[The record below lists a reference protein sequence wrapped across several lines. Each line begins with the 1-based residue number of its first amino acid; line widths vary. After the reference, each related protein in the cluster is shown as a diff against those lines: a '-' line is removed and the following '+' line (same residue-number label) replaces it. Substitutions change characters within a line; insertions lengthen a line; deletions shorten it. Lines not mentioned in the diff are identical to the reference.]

1 MSDNMKKRVRLLYG
15 ILTSVMLTVSGVLLM
30 MSCVNVYRIGHRP
43 FTPDNIAA
51 EFAKIAV
58 VVWIT
63 VAIVIIGIILALV
76 LPEEKTK
83 LRATV
88 DKKLTLARLSRR
100 IDTEALPANIKE
112 KLEAEKWLCKSLRI
126 EAIELI
132 ALLAIA
138 GLVYA
143 LNPANFS
150 ADYNASV
157 IAACT
162 LILPLSFFG
171 IGIATAYLIIESA
184 SLDRRI
190 ALVKSVMATAGGK
203 VADNAVCEKR
213 SRPWLAIGIRI
224 AVAAIAILFI
234 VLGIFNGG
242 MADVLSKAIN
252 ICTECIGLG

>member
-1 MSDNMKKRVRLLYG
+1 MSDSIKKRVRLLYG
-15 ILTSVMLTVSGVLLM
+15 ILMSVMLTVTGVLLM
-30 MSCVNVYRIGHRP
+30 MACVNVYRIGDRP
-43 FTPDNIAA
+43 FTPDNISA
-51 EFAKIAV
+51 EFSKIAV
-58 VVWIT
+58 FVWIT
-63 VAIVIIGIILALV
+63 VAMVVIGIILALV
-76 LPEEKTK
+76 MPEEKAK
-83 LRATV
+83 LRATIN
-88 DKKLTLARLSRR
+88 KKTVLGRLSRR
-100 IDTEALPANIKE
+100 IDTKALPTEVKE
-112 KLEAEKWLCKSLRI
+112 KLEAEDKLCKTLKI
-126 EAIELI
+126 AAAALI
-132 ALLAIA
+132 AVAAIV

-171 IGIATAYLIIESA
+171 MGIATAYVIIESA

-190 ALVKSVMATAGGK
+190 ALVKSAMATGSKATD
-203 VADNAVCEKR
+203 AEACEKA
-213 SRPWLAIGIRI
+213 SRPGLTIGIRI
-224 AVAAIAILFI
+224 AVAVVAIVFI

>member
-1 MSDNMKKRVRLLYG
+1 MSDSIKKRVRLLYG
-15 ILTSVMLTVSGVLLM
+15 IMLSVMLTVTGVLLM
-30 MSCVNVYRIGHRP
+30 MACVNVYRIGDRP
-43 FTPDNIAA
+43 FTPDNISA
-51 EFAKIAV
+51 EFSKIAV

-63 VAIVIIGIILALV
+63 VAMVVIGIILTLV
-76 LPEEKTK
+76 MPEEKAK
-83 LRATV
+83 LRATIN
-88 DKKLTLARLSRR
+88 KKTILGRLSRR
-100 IDTEALPANIKE
+100 IDTEALPTEVKE
-112 KLEAEKWLCKSLRI
+112 KLEAEDKLCKTLKI
-126 EAIELI
+126 AAAALI
-132 ALLAIA
+132 AVAAIV

-190 ALVKSVMATAGGK
+190 ALVKSVMSAGSK
-203 VADNAVCEKR
+203 AADNAVCEKR

>member
-76 LPEEKTK
+76 LPEEKAK
-83 LRATV
+83 LRATI
-88 DKKLTLARLSRR
+88 DKKAMLARLNRR

-190 ALVKSVMATAGGK
+190 ALVKSAMAAGSK
-203 VADNAVCEKR
+203 AADAEACEKA

>member
-1 MSDNMKKRVRLLYG
+1 MSDSIKKRVRLLYG
-15 ILTSVMLTVSGVLLM
+15 IMLSVMLTVTGVLLM
-30 MSCVNVYRIGHRP
+30 MACVNVYRIGDRP
-43 FTPDNIAA
+43 FTPDNISA
-51 EFAKIAV
+51 EFSKIAV

-63 VAIVIIGIILALV
+63 VAMVVIGIILALV
-76 LPEEKTK
+76 MPEEKAK
-83 LRATV
+83 LRATIN
-88 DKKLTLARLSRR
+88 KKTVLDRLSRR
-100 IDTEALPANIKE
+100 IDTEALPTEVKE
-112 KLEAEKWLCKSLRI
+112 KLETEKWLCKSLRI

-190 ALVKSVMATAGGK
+190 ALVKSAMAAGSK
-203 VADNAVCEKR
+203 AADNAVCEKR
-213 SRPWLAIGIRI
+213 LRPWLAIGIRI
-224 AVAAIAILFI
+224 AVAVVAIVFI
-234 VLGIFNGG
+234 ILGIFNGG

>member
-1 MSDNMKKRVRLLYG
+1 MSDSIKKRVRLLYG
-15 ILTSVMLTVSGVLLM
+15 IMLSVMLTVTGVLLM
-30 MSCVNVYRIGHRP
+30 MACVNVYRIGDRP
-43 FTPDNIAA
+43 FTPDNISA
-51 EFAKIAV
+51 EFSKIAV

-63 VAIVIIGIILALV
+63 VAMVVIGIILTLV
-76 LPEEKTK
+76 MPEEKAK
-83 LRATV
+83 LRATIN
-88 DKKLTLARLSRR
+88 KKTILGRLSRR
-100 IDTEALPANIKE
+100 IDTEALPTEVKE
-112 KLEAEKWLCKSLRI
+112 KLEAEDKLCKTLKI
-126 EAIELI
+126 AAAALI
-132 ALLAIA
+132 AVAAIV

-190 ALVKSVMATAGGK
+190 ALVKSAMAAGSK
-203 VADNAVCEKR
+203 AADAEACEKA

>member
-1 MSDNMKKRVRLLYG
+1 MSDSIKKRVRLLYG
-15 ILTSVMLTVSGVLLM
+15 ILMSVMLTVTGVLLM
-30 MSCVNVYRIGHRP
+30 MACVNVYRIGDRP
-43 FTPDNIAA
+43 FTPDNISA
-51 EFAKIAV
+51 EFSKIAV
-58 VVWIT
+58 FVWIT
-63 VAIVIIGIILALV
+63 VAMVVIGIILALV
-76 LPEEKTK
+76 MPEEKAK
-83 LRATV
+83 LRATIN
-88 DKKLTLARLSRR
+88 KKTVLGRLSRR
-100 IDTEALPANIKE
+100 IDTEALPTEVKE
-112 KLEAEKWLCKSLRI
+112 KLEAEDKLCKTLKI
-126 EAIELI
+126 AAAALI
-132 ALLAIA
+132 AVAAIV

-171 IGIATAYLIIESA
+171 MGIATAYVIIESA

-190 ALVKSVMATAGGK
+190 ALVKSAMATGSKA
-203 VADNAVCEKR
+203 ADAEACEKA
-213 SRPWLAIGIRI
+213 SRPGLTIGIRI
-224 AVAAIAILFI
+224 AVAVVAIVFI

>member
-51 EFAKIAV
+51 EFAKISV
-58 VVWIT
+58 FVWIT
-63 VAIVIIGIILALV
+63 VAIVAIGIILALV
-76 LPEEKTK
+76 LPVEKAK

-88 DKKLTLARLSRR
+88 DKKVTLARLSRR
-100 IDTEALPANIKE
+100 IDTEALPAKVKE
-112 KLEAEKWLCKSLRI
+112 KLEAEEWLCKALRI
-126 EAIELI
+126 EAIEI
-132 ALLAIA
+132 IAIA
-138 GLVYA
+138 TVIGLVYA
-143 LNPANFS
+143 LNFGNFT
-150 ADYNASV
+150 ADHDASV
-157 IAACT
+157 LRACL
-162 LILPLSFFG
+162 LILPLAFLG
-171 IGIATAYLIIESA
+171 IGIATAYVLIESA

-190 ALVKSVMATAGGK
+190 ALVKSAMATGSRA
-203 VADNAVCEKR
+203 ADAEACEKA
-213 SRPWLAIGIRI
+213 SRPGLTIGIRI
-224 AVAAIAILFI
+224 AVAALAIVFI